1 MKTLFLLAFFFT
13 TYFSSAQLS
22 HNTYLA
28 NLPQDTKIQL
38 KHSFSIPSYQS
49 TLTIDAGESNRC
61 SCHYY
66 TKSTAEERL
75 IDKNIP
81 LEVRHVSVKGIFDGS
96 QRHVARI
103 YLKNQAGY
111 FKLKCYSRRMLIE
124 HVLDYFIVIP
134 NNPSL
139 RAST

>member
-1 MKTLFLLAFFFT
+1 MKILTLLALFFT
-13 TYFSSAQLS
+13 AYFSSAQLT
-22 HNTYLA
+22 HNTYLS
-28 NLPQDTKIQL
+28 NLPQGTKIQL
-38 KHSFSIPSYQS
+38 KHSFSIPSYQNS
-49 TLTIDAGESNRC
+49 VTIDAGESNRC

-81 LEVRHVSVKGIFDGS
+81 LAVRHVSVKGIFDGS

-111 FKLKCYSRRMLIE
+111 FKLKCYSRRMLVE
-124 HVLDYFIVIP
+124 HVLDYFNFISD
-134 NNPSL
+134 NPSPK
-139 RAST
+139 AAT